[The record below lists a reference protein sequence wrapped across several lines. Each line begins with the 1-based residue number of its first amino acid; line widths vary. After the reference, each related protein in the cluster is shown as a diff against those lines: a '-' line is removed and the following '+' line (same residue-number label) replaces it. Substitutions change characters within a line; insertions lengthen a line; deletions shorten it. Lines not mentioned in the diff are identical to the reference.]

1 MKYFNVF
8 ICLILIGALFS
19 NCKKDEPNILL
30 GTYSGTLTKPISTT
44 PNFQVVITQSG
55 ENSIIVAAGGN
66 TFICDYSSSTFN
78 GSGGGLNINGSLN
91 SSTGV
96 LGISYSNGAS
106 FTGKKQ

>member
-1 MKYFNVF
+1 MGV
-8 ICLILIGALFS
+8 LFS

-30 GTYSGTLTKPISTT
+30 GVYSGILTKPISTT
-44 PNFQVVITQSG
+44 PNFQVVITQNGDIS
-55 ENSIIVAAGGN
+55 ENSIIVAAGGY
-66 TFICDYSSSTFN
+66 TFICNYSSSTFN